1 MRFVKKEI
9 SSVSPAF
16 VNECSKKFNI
26 TPIIMEQ
33 IIARGN
39 DTFEKIEEYLN
50 PSEKSFRDPF
60 KLSGMKEFVER
71 ISLAKQKNDKIL
83 IFGHF

>member
-39 DTFEKIEEYLN
+39 DTFEKIEEYL
-50 PSEKSFRDPF
+50 K
-60 KLSGMKEFVER
+60 
-71 ISLAKQKNDKIL
+71 
-83 IFGHF
+83 